1 MIAFVYLCLGLW
13 LGKPVVSSAAMIK
26 FDDITLQRGGQP
38 LIEGANLTLDSGQR
52 YGLVGRNGAG
62 KTTLFKLLLG
72 QLQLDAGQ
80 LTWPP
85 AMRMAHMA
93 QEIGDVNRSTLEHVL
108 DGDLSLRAAEAAI
121 AAAEA
126 KHDEA
131 ALSHVYADY
140 DHVGGY
146 SAVNRAQQLLQGLG
160 FPEQDWSQPVG
171 SFSGGWRVRLNLAQA
186 LMCPSDLLLLD
197 EPTNHLDLD
206 ATMWLES
213 WLQKYPGTLFL
224 VSHDRDFL
232 DQVVQV
238 IVHLDRKKL
247 TSYRGNYAA
256 FERQKAER
264 MAQHQVMYSKQQTE
278 IAHIESFIRRFKAKA
293 SKAKQ
298 AQGRVKALERMEK
311 IAPAY
316 ADSPFTFRF
325 PEFDKTSS
333 TLIDLDRVSI
343 GYDKPIVSANI
354 TLLHDSRYALLGPNG
369 AGKSSLIKTL
379 VGDLAPLS
387 GQIVPGEHLKV
398 GYFAQHQLEAL
409 DIGASGL
416 LHLQRLKPKA
426 SEQEL
431 RNFLGSF
438 GWQGE
443 RVFEPVK
450 HFSGGEKVRLALAM
464 IALQKPNLLL
474 LDEPTNH
481 LDLEA
486 RHALTMALQAYQG
499 AIVVISHDRHLL
511 RQVVDNYWIVAD
523 GKVKEFEG
531 DLQDY
536 QMQVQALAQAQAQA
550 KMKERQEIIR
560 SDPSKTNHPEAE
572 ALTPAERKEQKR
584 QQAEKRKQLSPLKK
598 AIAKHEKDIDLWQA
612 KLDLL
617 EAELAQPSL
626 YDAENKAKL
635 KDLLAQQAH
644 ASEQH
649 EYNEELWLEKN
660 DQLESMVM

>member
-1 MIAFVYLCLGLW
+1 
-13 LGKPVVSSAAMIK
+13 VVSSAAMIK

-511 RQVVDNYWIVAD
+511 RQVVDNYWIVAN

-560 SDPSKTNHPEAE
+560 SDPSKTNHSEAE

>member
-1 MIAFVYLCLGLW
+1 
-13 LGKPVVSSAAMIK
+13 MIK

-93 QEIGDVNRSTLEHVL
+93 QEIGDVNRSTLDHVL
-108 DGDLSLRAAEAAI
+108 DGDQALRDAEAAI

-126 KHDEA
+126 THNEA

-171 SFSGGWRVRLNLAQA
+171 TFSGGWRVRLNLAQA

-206 ATMWLES
+206 ATMWLEA

-238 IVHLDRKKL
+238 IVHLDRKLL

-278 IAHIESFIRRFKAKA
+278 IAHIENFIRRFKAKA

-379 VGDLAPLS
+379 VGDLAPLA
-387 GQIVPGEHLKV
+387 GQVVPGEHLKI

-409 DIGASGL
+409 DIEANGL
-416 LHLQRLKPKA
+416 LHLQRLKPQA

-486 RHALTMALQAYQG
+486 RHALTMALQAYEG

-511 RQVVDNYWIVAD
+511 RQVVDNYWLVAD

-536 QMQVQALAQAQAQA
+536 QVQVQALAQAQAQA
-550 KMKERQEIIR
+550 KMKQRQDTIR
-560 SDPSKTNHPEAE
+560 SDPSTANQVESE
-572 ALTPAERKEQKR
+572 TLTPAERKEQKR
-584 QQAEKRKQLSPLKK
+584 QQAEQRKQLSPLKK

-617 EAELAQPSL
+617 ETELAQPSL

-635 KDLLAQQAH
+635 KDLLSQQAH

-660 DQLESMVM
+660 DQLESMAW

>member
-1 MIAFVYLCLGLW
+1 M
-13 LGKPVVSSAAMIK
+13 VSSAAMIK

-160 FPEQDWSQPVG
+160 FPEQDWSQPVD

-560 SDPSKTNHPEAE
+560 SDPSKTNHSEAE

>member
-1 MIAFVYLCLGLW
+1 
-13 LGKPVVSSAAMIK
+13 MIK
-26 FDDITLQRGGQP
+26 FDQITLQRGSQP
-38 LIEGANLTLDSGQR
+38 LIEAADLTLHSGQR

-62 KTTLFKLLLG
+62 KTSLFKLLLG
-72 QLQLDAGQ
+72 QLQLDSGQ

-85 AMRMAHMA
+85 TMRMAHMA
-93 QEIGDVNRSTLEHVL
+93 QELGGVKRTTLDHVL
-108 DGDLSLRAAEAAI
+108 DGDQALRQAESAIAKAEAA
-121 AAAEA
+121 
-126 KHDEA
+126 HDEQ
-131 ALSHVYADY
+131 ALAHVYADY
-140 DHVGGY
+140 DHAGGY
-146 SAVNRAQQLLQGLG
+146 TAVNRAQQLLQGLG

-213 WLQKYPGTLFL
+213 WLQKYQGTLLL

-232 DQVVQV
+232 DQVVDV
-238 IVHLDRKKL
+238 IVHLDHKKL

-264 MAQHQVMYSKQQTE
+264 MAQQQVMYAKQQTE

-298 AQGRVKALERMEK
+298 AQGRVKALQRMEK

-325 PEFDKTSS
+325 PEFERTSS
-333 TLIDLDRVSI
+333 TLLDLDQVSI
-343 GYDKPIVSANI
+343 GYEQPILHANM

-379 VGDLAPLS
+379 VGDLNPLS
-387 GQIVPGEHLKV
+387 GSITQGEHLKV

-409 DIGASGL
+409 DLDANGI

-431 RNFLGSF
+431 RNFLGGF

-486 RHALTMALQAYQG
+486 RHALTMALQAYEG
-499 AIVVISHDRHLL
+499 ALVVISHDRHLL
-511 RQVVDNYWIVAD
+511 RQVVDQYWLVAN

-536 QMQVQALAQAQAQA
+536 QAQVQSLALAQAKNKIEA
-550 KMKERQEIIR
+550 KRAKPQTGNNEL
-560 SDPSKTNHPEAE
+560 
-572 ALTPAERKEQKR
+572 LTTLERKELKR
-584 QQAEKRKQLSPLKK
+584 QQAEHRKQLSPLKK
-598 AIAKHEKDIDLWQA
+598 SIAKLEKDIDTWQA

-617 EAELAQPSL
+617 ETELAQPNL
-626 YDAENKAKL
+626 YQSDNKATL
-635 KDLLAQQAH
+635 RDLLSQQAH

-649 EYNEELWLEKN
+649 EVCEEQWLEQQ
-660 DQLESMVM
+660 DRLESMSL

>member
-1 MIAFVYLCLGLW
+1 M
-13 LGKPVVSSAAMIK
+13 VSSAAMIK

>member
-1 MIAFVYLCLGLW
+1 
-13 LGKPVVSSAAMIK
+13 MIK
-26 FDDITLQRGGQP
+26 FDDITLQHSGQP
-38 LIEGANLTLDSGQR
+38 LIEGATLTLNSGQR
-52 YGLVGRNGAG
+52 YGLIGRNGAG

-93 QEIGDVNRSTLEHVL
+93 QEIGDVNRSTLDHVL
-108 DGDLSLRAAEAAI
+108 DGDLALRAAEAAI
-121 AAAEA
+121 NAAEVI
-126 KHDEA
+126 HDEA

-140 DHVGGY
+140 DHAGGY

-238 IVHLDRKKL
+238 IVHLDHKKL

-264 MAQHQVMYSKQQTE
+264 MAQQQVMYAKQQTE
-278 IAHIESFIRRFKAKA
+278 IAHIESFIQRFKAKA

-298 AQGRVKALERMEK
+298 AQGRMKALERMEK

-325 PEFDKTSS
+325 PDFDKTSS

-379 VGDLAPLS
+379 VGDLAPLG
-387 GQIVPGEHLKV
+387 GQVVPGEHLKI

-409 DIGASGL
+409 DIEANGL

-431 RNFLGSF
+431 RNFLGGF

-464 IALQKPNLLL
+464 IAIQKPNLLL

-511 RQVVDNYWIVAD
+511 RQVVDNYWLVAD

-536 QMQVQALAQAQAQA
+536 QLQVQALAQAQAQA
-550 KMKERQEIIR
+550 KLKERLDTIR
-560 SDPSKTNHPEAE
+560 SDPNTSKSQESET
-572 ALTPAERKEQKR
+572 LTPAERKEKKR
-584 QQAEKRKQLSPLKK
+584 QQAENRKQLSPLKK

-612 KLDLL
+612 KLNAL
-617 EAELAQPSL
+617 EQELAQSSL
-626 YDAENKAKL
+626 YESENRAKL

-644 ASEQH
+644 ASGQH
-649 EYNEELWLEKN
+649 EQSEELWLEKN
-660 DQLESMVM
+660 DELESMLL

>member
-1 MIAFVYLCLGLW
+1 
-13 LGKPVVSSAAMIK
+13 MIK
-26 FDDITLQRGGQP
+26 FDQITLQRGSQP
-38 LIEGANLTLDSGQR
+38 LIEAADLTLHSGQR

-62 KTTLFKLLLG
+62 KTSLFKLLLG
-72 QLQLDAGQ
+72 QLQLDSGQ

-85 AMRMAHMA
+85 TMRMAHMA
-93 QEIGDVNRSTLEHVL
+93 QELGGVERTTLDHVL
-108 DGDLSLRAAEAAI
+108 DGDRALRQAEAAI
-121 AAAEA
+121 AKAEA
-126 KHDEA
+126 SHDEK
-131 ALSHVYADY
+131 ALAHVYADY
-140 DHVGGY
+140 DHAGGY
-146 SAVNRAQQLLQGLG
+146 TAVNRAQQLLQGLG

-213 WLQKYPGTLFL
+213 WLQKYQGTLLL

-232 DQVVQV
+232 DQVVDV
-238 IVHLDRKKL
+238 IVHLDHKKL

-264 MAQHQVMYSKQQTE
+264 MAQQQVMYAKQQTE

-325 PEFDKTSS
+325 PEFERTSS
-333 TLIDLDRVSI
+333 TLLDLDQVSI
-343 GYDKPIVSANI
+343 GYEKPILHANM

-379 VGDLAPLS
+379 VGDLNPLAGS
-387 GQIVPGEHLKV
+387 VTQGEHLKI

-409 DIGASGL
+409 DLEANGI

-431 RNFLGSF
+431 RNFLGGF

-486 RHALTMALQAYQG
+486 RHALTMALQAYEG
-499 AIVVISHDRHLL
+499 ALVVISHDRHLL
-511 RQVVDNYWIVAD
+511 RQVVDQYWLVAN

-536 QMQVQALAQAQAQA
+536 QAQVQSLALAQAKNKIEAKRSASQAGNN
-550 KMKERQEIIR
+550 EL
-560 SDPSKTNHPEAE
+560 
-572 ALTPAERKEQKR
+572 LTTLERKELKR
-584 QQAEKRKQLSPLKK
+584 QQAEHRKQLSPLKK
-598 AIAKHEKDIDLWQA
+598 SIAKLEKDIDTWQA

-617 EAELAQPSL
+617 ETELAQPSL
-626 YDAENKAKL
+626 YQSENKATL

-649 EYNEELWLEKN
+649 EMCEEQWLEQQ
-660 DQLESMVM
+660 DRLETMTP

>member
-1 MIAFVYLCLGLW
+1 M
-13 LGKPVVSSAAMIK
+13 VSSAAMIK

-511 RQVVDNYWIVAD
+511 RQVVDNYWIVAN

-560 SDPSKTNHPEAE
+560 SDPSKTNHSEAE

>member
-1 MIAFVYLCLGLW
+1 
-13 LGKPVVSSAAMIK
+13 MIK
-26 FDDITLQRGGQP
+26 FDDITLQHSGQP
-38 LIEGANLTLDSGQR
+38 LIEGATLTLNSGQR
-52 YGLVGRNGAG
+52 YGLIGRNGAG

-93 QEIGDVNRSTLEHVL
+93 QEIGDVNRSTLDHVL
-108 DGDLSLRAAEAAI
+108 DGDLALRAAEAAI
-121 AAAEA
+121 NAAEVI
-126 KHDEA
+126 HDEA

-140 DHVGGY
+140 DHAGGY

-238 IVHLDRKKL
+238 IVHLDHKKL

-264 MAQHQVMYSKQQTE
+264 MAQQQVMYAKQQTE
-278 IAHIESFIRRFKAKA
+278 IAHIESFIQRFKAKA

-298 AQGRVKALERMEK
+298 AQGRMKALERMEK

-325 PEFDKTSS
+325 PDFDKTSS

-379 VGDLAPLS
+379 VGDLAPLG
-387 GQIVPGEHLKV
+387 GQVVPGEHLKI

-409 DIGASGL
+409 DIEANGL

-431 RNFLGSF
+431 RNFLGGF

-464 IALQKPNLLL
+464 ITIQKPNLLL

-511 RQVVDNYWIVAD
+511 RQVVDNYWLVAD

-536 QMQVQALAQAQAQA
+536 QLQVQALAQAQAQA
-550 KMKERQEIIR
+550 KLKERLDTIR
-560 SDPSKTNHPEAE
+560 SDPNTSKSQESET
-572 ALTPAERKEQKR
+572 LTPAERKEKKR
-584 QQAEKRKQLSPLKK
+584 QQAENRKQLSPLKK

-612 KLDLL
+612 KLNAL
-617 EAELAQPSL
+617 EQELAQSSL
-626 YDAENKAKL
+626 YESENRAKL

-644 ASEQH
+644 ASGQH
-649 EYNEELWLEKN
+649 EQSEELWLEKN
-660 DQLESMVM
+660 DELESMLL

>member
-1 MIAFVYLCLGLW
+1 
-13 LGKPVVSSAAMIK
+13 MIK
-26 FDDITLQRGGQP
+26 FDNITLQRGGQP

-560 SDPSKTNHPEAE
+560 SDPSKTNHSEAE

>member
-1 MIAFVYLCLGLW
+1 M
-13 LGKPVVSSAAMIK
+13 VSSAAMIK

-171 SFSGGWRVRLNLAQA
+171 NFSGGWRVRLNLAQA

-560 SDPSKTNHPEAE
+560 SDPSKTNHSEAE

>member
-1 MIAFVYLCLGLW
+1 
-13 LGKPVVSSAAMIK
+13 MIK

-206 ATMWLES
+206 ATMWIES

-560 SDPSKTNHPEAE
+560 SDPSKTNHSEAE

>member
-1 MIAFVYLCLGLW
+1 M
-13 LGKPVVSSAAMIK
+13 VSSAAMIK
-26 FDDITLQRGGQP
+26 FDKITLQRGGQP
-38 LIEGANLTLDSGQR
+38 LIEGANLTLNSGQR
-52 YGLVGRNGAG
+52 YGLIGRNGAG

-93 QEIGDVNRSTLEHVL
+93 QEIGDVNRSTLDHVL
-108 DGDLSLRAAEAAI
+108 DGDQALRAAEAAI
-121 AAAEA
+121 TVAES

-238 IVHLDRKKL
+238 IVHLDRKQL

-264 MAQHQVMYSKQQTE
+264 MAQQQVMYAKQQTE
-278 IAHIESFIRRFKAKA
+278 IAHIESFIQRFKAKA

-298 AQGRVKALERMEK
+298 AQGRMKALERMEK

-333 TLIDLDRVSI
+333 TLIDLDQVSI

-379 VGDLAPLS
+379 VGDIAPLS
-387 GQIVPGEHLKV
+387 GQVVPGEHLKI

-409 DIGASGL
+409 DMEANGL
-416 LHLQRLKPKA
+416 LHLQRLKPTA
-426 SEQEL
+426 SEQDL
-431 RNFLGSF
+431 RNFLGGF

-443 RVFEPVK
+443 RIFEPVK

-464 IALQKPNLLL
+464 IAIQKPNLLL

-511 RQVVDNYWIVAD
+511 RQVVDNYWLVAD
-523 GKVKEFEG
+523 GKVQEFEG

-536 QMQVQALAQAQAQA
+536 QAQVQALAQAQAQA
-550 KMKERQEIIR
+550 KMKQRQETMR
-560 SDPSKTNHPEAE
+560 LNPSKAVHCESET
-572 ALTPAERKEQKR
+572 LTPAERKEQKR
-584 QQAEKRKQLSPLKK
+584 LQAEKRKQLSPLKK
-598 AIAKHEKDIDLWQA
+598 AIAKHEKDIDAWQA
-612 KLDLL
+612 KLDQL
-617 EAELAQPSL
+617 EIELAQPSL
-626 YDAENKAKL
+626 YEMENKAKL
-635 KDLLAQQAH
+635 KDLLTQQAH
-644 ASEQH
+644 ASQQH
-649 EYNEELWLEKN
+649 EHNEELWLEKN
-660 DQLESMVM
+660 DELESMVS

>member
-1 MIAFVYLCLGLW
+1 
-13 LGKPVVSSAAMIK
+13 MIK

-93 QEIGDVNRSTLEHVL
+93 QEIGDVNRSTLDHVL
-108 DGDLSLRAAEAAI
+108 DGDQALRDAEAAI

-126 KHDEA
+126 THNEA

-171 SFSGGWRVRLNLAQA
+171 TFSGGWRVRLNLAQA

-206 ATMWLES
+206 ATMWLEA

-238 IVHLDRKKL
+238 IVHLDRKLL

-278 IAHIESFIRRFKAKA
+278 IAHIENFIRRFKAKA

-379 VGDLAPLS
+379 VGDLAPLA
-387 GQIVPGEHLKV
+387 GQVVPGEHLKI

-409 DIGASGL
+409 DIEANGL
-416 LHLQRLKPKA
+416 LHLQRLKPQA

-486 RHALTMALQAYQG
+486 RHALTMALQAYEG

-511 RQVVDNYWIVAD
+511 RQVVDNYWLVAD

-536 QMQVQALAQAQAQA
+536 QVQVQALAQAQAQA
-550 KMKERQEIIR
+550 KMKQRQDTIR
-560 SDPSKTNHPEAE
+560 SDPSTANQVESE
-572 ALTPAERKEQKR
+572 TLTPAERKEQKR
-584 QQAEKRKQLSPLKK
+584 QQAEQRKQLSPLKK

-617 EAELAQPSL
+617 ETELAQPSL

-635 KDLLAQQAH
+635 KDLLSQQAH

-660 DQLESMVM
+660 DQLESMAL

>member
-1 MIAFVYLCLGLW
+1 
-13 LGKPVVSSAAMIK
+13 MIK
-26 FDDITLQRGGQP
+26 FDKITLQRGGQP
-38 LIEGANLTLDSGQR
+38 LIEGADLTLDSGQR

-93 QEIGDVNRSTLEHVL
+93 QEIGDVNRSTLDHVL
-108 DGDLSLRAAEAAI
+108 DGDQALRKAELAI

-126 KHDEA
+126 THDEA

-140 DHVGGY
+140 DHAGGY

-160 FPEQDWSQPVG
+160 FPEQDWNQPVET
-171 SFSGGWRVRLNLAQA
+171 FSGGWRVRLNLAQA

-238 IVHLDRKKL
+238 IVHLDRKLL

-278 IAHIESFIRRFKAKA
+278 IAHIENFIRRFKAKA

-379 VGDLAPLS
+379 VGDLTPLA
-387 GQIVPGEHLKV
+387 GQVVPGEHLKI

-409 DIGASGL
+409 DIEANGL
-416 LHLQRLKPKA
+416 LHLQRLKPSA

-499 AIVVISHDRHLL
+499 ALVVISHDRHLL

-536 QMQVQALAQAQAQA
+536 QVQVQALAQAQAQA
-550 KMKERQEIIR
+550 KMKQKQDTINSNPSSTETLA
-560 SDPSKTNHPEAE
+560 SD

-584 QQAEKRKQLSPLKK
+584 QQAQKRKQLSPLKK
-598 AIAKHEKDIDLWQA
+598 AISKHEKDIDVWQA
-612 KLDLL
+612 KLDQL
-617 EAELAQPSL
+617 EAELAEPSL
-626 YDAENKAKL
+626 YQVENKAKL

-644 ASEQH
+644 ASQEHEQS
-649 EYNEELWLEKN
+649 EELWLAKQDE
-660 DQLESMVM
+660 LESILL

>member
-1 MIAFVYLCLGLW
+1 
-13 LGKPVVSSAAMIK
+13 MIK
-26 FDDITLQRGGQP
+26 FDKITLQRGGQP
-38 LIEGANLTLDSGQR
+38 LIEGANLTLNSGQR
-52 YGLVGRNGAG
+52 YGLIGRNGAG

-93 QEIGDVNRSTLEHVL
+93 QEIGDVNRSTLDHVL
-108 DGDLSLRAAEAAI
+108 DGDQALRAAEAAI
-121 AAAEA
+121 TVAET

-238 IVHLDRKKL
+238 IVHLDRKQL

-264 MAQHQVMYSKQQTE
+264 MAQQQVMYAKQQTE
-278 IAHIESFIRRFKAKA
+278 IAHIESFIQRFKAKA

-298 AQGRVKALERMEK
+298 AQGRMKALERMEK

-333 TLIDLDRVSI
+333 TLIDLDQVSI

-379 VGDLAPLS
+379 VGDIAPLS
-387 GQIVPGEHLKV
+387 GQVVPGEHLKI

-409 DIGASGL
+409 DMEANGL
-416 LHLQRLKPKA
+416 LHLQRLKPTA
-426 SEQEL
+426 SEQDL
-431 RNFLGSF
+431 RNFLGGF

-443 RVFEPVK
+443 RIFEPVK

-464 IALQKPNLLL
+464 IAIQKPNLLL

-511 RQVVDNYWIVAD
+511 RQVVDNYWLVAD
-523 GKVKEFEG
+523 GKVQEFEG

-536 QMQVQALAQAQAQA
+536 QAQVQVLAQAQAQA
-550 KMKERQEIIR
+550 KMKQRQETMR
-560 SDPSKTNHPEAE
+560 LDPSKAVHCESEP
-572 ALTPAERKEQKR
+572 LTPAERKEQKR
-584 QQAEKRKQLSPLKK
+584 LQAEKRKQLSPLKK
-598 AIAKHEKDIDLWQA
+598 AIAKHEKDIDAWQA
-612 KLDLL
+612 KLDQL
-617 EAELAQPSL
+617 EIELAQPSL
-626 YDAENKAKL
+626 YEMENKAKL

-644 ASEQH
+644 ASQQH
-649 EYNEELWLEKN
+649 EHNEELWLEKN
-660 DQLESMVM
+660 DELESMVS

>member
-1 MIAFVYLCLGLW
+1 
-13 LGKPVVSSAAMIK
+13 
-26 FDDITLQRGGQP
+26 
-38 LIEGANLTLDSGQR
+38 
-52 YGLVGRNGAG
+52 
-62 KTTLFKLLLG
+62 
-72 QLQLDAGQ
+72 
-80 LTWPP
+80 
-85 AMRMAHMA
+85 MA

-560 SDPSKTNHPEAE
+560 SDPSKTNHSEAE

>member
-1 MIAFVYLCLGLW
+1 
-13 LGKPVVSSAAMIK
+13 MIK

-38 LIEGANLTLDSGQR
+38 LIEGAHLTLNSGQR
-52 YGLVGRNGAG
+52 YGLIGRNGAG

-72 QLQLDAGQ
+72 QLQLDAGH

-93 QEIGDVNRSTLEHVL
+93 QEIGDVNRSTLDHVL
-108 DGDLSLRAAEAAI
+108 DGDVALRAAQEAI
-121 AAAEA
+121 TAAEA
-126 KHDEA
+126 THDEA

-224 VSHDRDFL
+224 VSPDRDFL

-264 MAQHQVMYSKQQTE
+264 MAQQQVMYAKQQTE
-278 IAHIESFIRRFKAKA
+278 IAHIESFIQRFKAKA

-298 AQGRVKALERMEK
+298 AQGRMKALERMEK

-325 PEFDKTSS
+325 PEFEKTSS
-333 TLIDLDRVSI
+333 TLIDLDQVSI

-387 GQIVPGEHLKV
+387 GQVVPGEHLKI

-409 DIGASGL
+409 DMEANGL
-416 LHLQRLKPKA
+416 LHLQRLKPGA

-431 RNFLGSF
+431 RNFLGGF

-443 RVFEPVK
+443 RIFEPVK

-464 IALQKPNLLL
+464 IAIQKPNLLL

-511 RQVVDNYWIVAD
+511 RQVVDNYWLVAD
-523 GKVKEFEG
+523 GKVQEFEG

-536 QMQVQALAQAQAQA
+536 QVQVQALAQAQAQA
-550 KMKERQEIIR
+550 KMKDRQEALR
-560 SDPSKTNHPEAE
+560 LDPSIAKGAE
-572 ALTPAERKEQKR
+572 SESLTPAERKEQKR
-584 QQAEKRKQLSPLKK
+584 LQAENRKLLSPLKK
-598 AIAKHEKDIDLWQA
+598 AIAKHEKDIDIWQA
-612 KLDLL
+612 KLDEL
-617 EAELAQPSL
+617 EVQLAQPSL
-626 YDAENKAKL
+626 YEAVNKAKL
-635 KDLLAQQAH
+635 KDLLAQQVH

-649 EYNEELWLEKN
+649 EHNEELWLEKN
-660 DQLESMVM
+660 DELESMLLQQ

>member
-1 MIAFVYLCLGLW
+1 
-13 LGKPVVSSAAMIK
+13 
-26 FDDITLQRGGQP
+26 
-38 LIEGANLTLDSGQR
+38 
-52 YGLVGRNGAG
+52 
-62 KTTLFKLLLG
+62 
-72 QLQLDAGQ
+72 
-80 LTWPP
+80 
-85 AMRMAHMA
+85 
-93 QEIGDVNRSTLEHVL
+93 
-108 DGDLSLRAAEAAI
+108 
-121 AAAEA
+121 
-126 KHDEA
+126 
-131 ALSHVYADY
+131 
-140 DHVGGY
+140 
-146 SAVNRAQQLLQGLG
+146 
-160 FPEQDWSQPVG
+160 
-171 SFSGGWRVRLNLAQA
+171 
-186 LMCPSDLLLLD
+186 LLD

-238 IVHLDRKKL
+238 IVHLDRKLL

-278 IAHIESFIRRFKAKA
+278 IAHIENFIRRFKAKA

-379 VGDLAPLS
+379 VGDLTPLA
-387 GQIVPGEHLKV
+387 GQVVPGEHLKI

-409 DIGASGL
+409 DIEANGL
-416 LHLQRLKPKA
+416 LHLQRLKPSA
-426 SEQEL
+426 SEQDL

-499 AIVVISHDRHLL
+499 ALVVISHDRHLL

-536 QMQVQALAQAQAQA
+536 QVQVQALAQAQAQA
-550 KMKERQEIIR
+550 KMKQRQDTINSNPSSTETLA
-560 SDPSKTNHPEAE
+560 SD

-584 QQAEKRKQLSPLKK
+584 QQAQKRKQLSPLKK
-598 AIAKHEKDIDLWQA
+598 AISKHEKDIDVWQA
-612 KLDLL
+612 KLDQL
-617 EAELAQPSL
+617 ETELADPSL
-626 YDAENKAKL
+626 YQVENKAKL

-644 ASEQH
+644 ASQEHEQS
-649 EYNEELWLEKN
+649 EELWLEKQ
-660 DQLESMVM
+660 DELESISL

>member
-1 MIAFVYLCLGLW
+1 M
-13 LGKPVVSSAAMIK
+13 VSSAAMIK

-560 SDPSKTNHPEAE
+560 SDPSKTNHSEAE

-649 EYNEELWLEKN
+649 EYNEELWLEKH

>member
-1 MIAFVYLCLGLW
+1 
-13 LGKPVVSSAAMIK
+13 MIK

-38 LIEGANLTLDSGQR
+38 LIEGAHLTLDSGQR

-93 QEIGDVNRSTLEHVL
+93 QEIGDVNRSTLDHVL
-108 DGDLSLRAAEAAI
+108 DGDHALRDAETAITAAEAT
-121 AAAEA
+121 
-126 KHDEA
+126 HNEA

-171 SFSGGWRVRLNLAQA
+171 TFSGGWRVRLNLAQA

-238 IVHLDRKKL
+238 IVHLDRKLL

-278 IAHIESFIRRFKAKA
+278 IAHIENFIRRFKAKA

-343 GYDKPIVSANI
+343 GYDTPIVSANI

-379 VGDLAPLS
+379 VGDLAPLA
-387 GQIVPGEHLKV
+387 GQVVPGEHLKI

-409 DIGASGL
+409 DIEANGL
-416 LHLQRLKPKA
+416 LHLQRLKPQA

-486 RHALTMALQAYQG
+486 RHALTMALQAYEG

-511 RQVVDNYWIVAD
+511 RQVVDNYWLVAD

-536 QMQVQALAQAQAQA
+536 QVQVQALAQAQAQA
-550 KMKERQEIIR
+550 KMKQRQDTIR
-560 SDPSKTNHPEAE
+560 SDPSTANQVESE

-584 QQAEKRKQLSPLKK
+584 QQAEQRKQLSPLKK

-617 EAELAQPSL
+617 ETELAQPSL
-626 YDAENKAKL
+626 YDTENKAKL
-635 KDLLAQQAH
+635 KDLLSQQAH
-644 ASEQH
+644 ASERH

-660 DQLESMVM
+660 DQLESMAL

>member
-1 MIAFVYLCLGLW
+1 
-13 LGKPVVSSAAMIK
+13 MIK

-93 QEIGDVNRSTLEHVL
+93 QEIGDVNRSTLDHVL
-108 DGDLSLRAAEAAI
+108 DGDQALRDAEAAI

-126 KHDEA
+126 THNEA

-171 SFSGGWRVRLNLAQA
+171 TFSGGWRVRLNLAQA

-238 IVHLDRKKL
+238 IVHLDRKLL

-278 IAHIESFIRRFKAKA
+278 IAHIENFIRRFKAKA

-379 VGDLAPLS
+379 VGDLAPLA
-387 GQIVPGEHLKV
+387 GQVVPGEHLKI

-409 DIGASGL
+409 DIEANGL
-416 LHLQRLKPKA
+416 LHLQRLKPQA

-486 RHALTMALQAYQG
+486 RHALTMALQAYEG

-511 RQVVDNYWIVAD
+511 RQVVDNYWLVAD

-536 QMQVQALAQAQAQA
+536 QVQVQALAQAQAQA
-550 KMKERQEIIR
+550 KMKQRQDTIR
-560 SDPSKTNHPEAE
+560 SDPSTANQVESE

-584 QQAEKRKQLSPLKK
+584 QQAEQRKQLSPLKK

-635 KDLLAQQAH
+635 KDLLSQQAH

-660 DQLESMVM
+660 DQLESMAL

>member
-1 MIAFVYLCLGLW
+1 
-13 LGKPVVSSAAMIK
+13 MIK
-26 FDDITLQRGGQP
+26 FDKITLQRGGQP
-38 LIEGANLTLDSGQR
+38 LIEGADLTLDSGQR

-93 QEIGDVNRSTLEHVL
+93 QEIGDVNRSTLDHVL
-108 DGDLSLRAAEAAI
+108 DGDQALRKAELAITAAEAT
-121 AAAEA
+121 
-126 KHDEA
+126 HDEA

-140 DHVGGY
+140 DHAGGY

-160 FPEQDWSQPVG
+160 FPEQDWNQPVET
-171 SFSGGWRVRLNLAQA
+171 FSGGWRVRLNLAQA

-238 IVHLDRKKL
+238 IVHLDRKLL

-278 IAHIESFIRRFKAKA
+278 IAHIENFIRRFKAKA

-379 VGDLAPLS
+379 VGDLTPLA
-387 GQIVPGEHLKV
+387 GQVVPGEHLKI
-398 GYFAQHQLEAL
+398 GYFAQHQLETL
-409 DIGASGL
+409 DIEANGL
-416 LHLQRLKPKA
+416 LHLQRLKPSA
-426 SEQEL
+426 SEQDL

-499 AIVVISHDRHLL
+499 ALVVISHDRHLL

-536 QMQVQALAQAQAQA
+536 QVQVQALAQAQAQA
-550 KMKERQEIIR
+550 KMKQRQDTINSNPSSTETLA
-560 SDPSKTNHPEAE
+560 SD

-584 QQAEKRKQLSPLKK
+584 QQAQKRKQLSPLKK
-598 AIAKHEKDIDLWQA
+598 AISKHEKDIDVWQA
-612 KLDLL
+612 KLDQL
-617 EAELAQPSL
+617 EAELADPSL
-626 YDAENKAKL
+626 YQVENKAKL

-644 ASEQH
+644 ASQEHEQS
-649 EYNEELWLEKN
+649 EELWLEKQ
-660 DQLESMVM
+660 DELESISL

>member
-1 MIAFVYLCLGLW
+1 
-13 LGKPVVSSAAMIK
+13 MIK

-93 QEIGDVNRSTLEHVL
+93 QEIGDVNRSTLDHVL
-108 DGDLSLRAAEAAI
+108 DGDQALRDAEAAI

-126 KHDEA
+126 THNEA

-171 SFSGGWRVRLNLAQA
+171 TFSGGWRVRLNLAQA

-238 IVHLDRKKL
+238 IVHLDRKLL

-278 IAHIESFIRRFKAKA
+278 IAHIENFIRRFKAKA

-379 VGDLAPLS
+379 VGDLAPLA
-387 GQIVPGEHLKV
+387 GQVVPGEHLKI

-409 DIGASGL
+409 DIEANGL
-416 LHLQRLKPKA
+416 LHLQRLKPQA

-486 RHALTMALQAYQG
+486 RHALTMALQAYEG

-511 RQVVDNYWIVAD
+511 RQVVDNYWLVAD

-536 QMQVQALAQAQAQA
+536 QVQVQALAQAQAQA
-550 KMKERQEIIR
+550 KMKQRQDTMR
-560 SDPSKTNHPEAE
+560 SDPSTANQVESE

-584 QQAEKRKQLSPLKK
+584 QQAEQRKQLSPLKK

-617 EAELAQPSL
+617 ETELAQPSL

-635 KDLLAQQAH
+635 KDLLSQQAH

-660 DQLESMVM
+660 DQLESMAL

>member
-1 MIAFVYLCLGLW
+1 
-13 LGKPVVSSAAMIK
+13 MIK
-26 FDDITLQRGGQP
+26 FDKITLQRGGQP
-38 LIEGANLTLDSGQR
+38 LIEEANLTLNSGQR
-52 YGLVGRNGAG
+52 YGLIGRNGAG

-93 QEIGDVNRSTLEHVL
+93 QEIGDVNRSTLDHVL
-108 DGDLSLRAAEAAI
+108 DGDQALRAAEAAI
-121 AAAEA
+121 TAAET

-238 IVHLDRKKL
+238 IVHLDRKQL

-264 MAQHQVMYSKQQTE
+264 MAQQQVMYAKQQTE
-278 IAHIESFIRRFKAKA
+278 IAHIESFIQRFKAKA

-298 AQGRVKALERMEK
+298 AQGRMKALERMEK

-333 TLIDLDRVSI
+333 TLIDLDQVSI

-379 VGDLAPLS
+379 VGDIAPLS
-387 GQIVPGEHLKV
+387 GQVVPGEHLKI

-409 DIGASGL
+409 DMEANGL
-416 LHLQRLKPKA
+416 LHLQRLKPTA
-426 SEQEL
+426 SEQDL
-431 RNFLGSF
+431 RNFLGGF

-443 RVFEPVK
+443 RIFEPVK

-464 IALQKPNLLL
+464 IAIQKPNLLL

-511 RQVVDNYWIVAD
+511 RQVVDNYWLVAD

-536 QMQVQALAQAQAQA
+536 QAQVQALAQAQAQA
-550 KMKERQEIIR
+550 KMKQRQETMR
-560 SDPSKTNHPEAE
+560 LDPSAAVHCESET
-572 ALTPAERKEQKR
+572 LTPAERKEQKR
-584 QQAEKRKQLSPLKK
+584 LQAEKRKQLSPLKK

-612 KLDLL
+612 KLDQLDV
-617 EAELAQPSL
+617 ELAQPSL
-626 YDAENKAKL
+626 YEMENKAKL

-644 ASEQH
+644 ASQQH
-649 EYNEELWLEKN
+649 EHNEELWLEKN
-660 DQLESMVM
+660 DELESMVS

>member
-1 MIAFVYLCLGLW
+1 M
-13 LGKPVVSSAAMIK
+13 VSSAAMIK
-26 FDDITLQRGGQP
+26 FDKITLQRGGQP
-38 LIEGANLTLDSGQR
+38 LIEGANLTLNSGQR
-52 YGLVGRNGAG
+52 YGLIGRNGAG

-93 QEIGDVNRSTLEHVL
+93 QEIGDVNRSTLDHVL
-108 DGDLSLRAAEAAI
+108 DGDQALRAAEAAI
-121 AAAEA
+121 TVAET

-238 IVHLDRKKL
+238 IVHLDRKQL

-264 MAQHQVMYSKQQTE
+264 MAQQQVMYAKQQTE
-278 IAHIESFIRRFKAKA
+278 IAHIESFIQRFKAKA

-298 AQGRVKALERMEK
+298 AQGRMKALERMEK

-333 TLIDLDRVSI
+333 TLIDLDQVSI

-379 VGDLAPLS
+379 VGDIAPLS
-387 GQIVPGEHLKV
+387 GQVVPGEHLKI

-409 DIGASGL
+409 DMEANGL
-416 LHLQRLKPKA
+416 LHLQRLKPTA
-426 SEQEL
+426 SEQDL
-431 RNFLGSF
+431 RNFLGGF

-443 RVFEPVK
+443 RIFEPVK

-464 IALQKPNLLL
+464 IAIQKPNLLL

-511 RQVVDNYWIVAD
+511 RQVVDNYWLVAD
-523 GKVKEFEG
+523 GKVQEFEG

-536 QMQVQALAQAQAQA
+536 QAQVQALAQAQAQA
-550 KMKERQEIIR
+550 KMKQRQETM
-560 SDPSKTNHPEAE
+560 SLEPSKSVHCESE
-572 ALTPAERKEQKR
+572 KLTPAERKEQKR
-584 QQAEKRKQLSPLKK
+584 LQAEKRKQLSPLKK
-598 AIAKHEKDIDLWQA
+598 AIAKHEKDIDAWQA
-612 KLDLL
+612 KLDQL
-617 EAELAQPSL
+617 EIELAQPSL
-626 YDAENKAKL
+626 YEMENKAKL

-644 ASEQH
+644 ASQQH
-649 EYNEELWLEKN
+649 EHNEELWLEKN
-660 DQLESMVM
+660 DELESMVS

>member
-1 MIAFVYLCLGLW
+1 
-13 LGKPVVSSAAMIK
+13 MIK
-26 FDDITLQRGGQP
+26 FDKITLQRGGQP
-38 LIEGANLTLDSGQR
+38 LIEGADLTLDSGQR

-93 QEIGDVNRSTLEHVL
+93 QEIGDVNRSTLDHVL
-108 DGDLSLRAAEAAI
+108 DGDQALRKAELAITAAEAT
-121 AAAEA
+121 
-126 KHDEA
+126 HDEA

-140 DHVGGY
+140 DHAGGY

-160 FPEQDWSQPVG
+160 FPEQDWNQPVET
-171 SFSGGWRVRLNLAQA
+171 FSGGWRVRLNLAQA

-238 IVHLDRKKL
+238 IVHLDRKLL

-278 IAHIESFIRRFKAKA
+278 IAHIENFIRRFKAKA

-379 VGDLAPLS
+379 VGDLTPLA
-387 GQIVPGEHLKV
+387 GQVVPGEHLKI
-398 GYFAQHQLEAL
+398 GYFAQHQLETL
-409 DIGASGL
+409 DIEANGL
-416 LHLQRLKPKA
+416 LHLQRLKPSA
-426 SEQEL
+426 SEQDL

-499 AIVVISHDRHLL
+499 ALVVISHDRHLL

-536 QMQVQALAQAQAQA
+536 QVQVQALAQAQAQA
-550 KMKERQEIIR
+550 KMKQRQDTINSNPSSTETLA
-560 SDPSKTNHPEAE
+560 SD

-584 QQAEKRKQLSPLKK
+584 QQAQKRKQLSPLKK
-598 AIAKHEKDIDLWQA
+598 AISKHEKDIDVWQA
-612 KLDLL
+612 KLDQL
-617 EAELAQPSL
+617 ETELADPSL
-626 YDAENKAKL
+626 YQVENKAKL

-644 ASEQH
+644 ASQEHEQS
-649 EYNEELWLEKN
+649 EELWLEKQ
-660 DQLESMVM
+660 DELESISL

>member
-1 MIAFVYLCLGLW
+1 
-13 LGKPVVSSAAMIK
+13 VVSSAAMIK

-160 FPEQDWSQPVG
+160 FPEQDWSQPVD

-560 SDPSKTNHPEAE
+560 SDPSKTNHSEAE

>member
-1 MIAFVYLCLGLW
+1 
-13 LGKPVVSSAAMIK
+13 
-26 FDDITLQRGGQP
+26 
-38 LIEGANLTLDSGQR
+38 
-52 YGLVGRNGAG
+52 
-62 KTTLFKLLLG
+62 
-72 QLQLDAGQ
+72 
-80 LTWPP
+80 
-85 AMRMAHMA
+85 MAHMA

-560 SDPSKTNHPEAE
+560 SDPSKTNHSEAE

>member
-1 MIAFVYLCLGLW
+1 
-13 LGKPVVSSAAMIK
+13 MIK
-26 FDDITLQRGGQP
+26 FDKITLQRGGQP
-38 LIEGANLTLDSGQR
+38 LIEGANLTLNSGQR
-52 YGLVGRNGAG
+52 YGLIGRNGAG

-93 QEIGDVNRSTLEHVL
+93 QEIGDVNRSTLDHVL
-108 DGDLSLRAAEAAI
+108 DGDQALRAAEAAI
-121 AAAEA
+121 TVAET

-238 IVHLDRKKL
+238 IVHLDRKQL

-264 MAQHQVMYSKQQTE
+264 MAQQQVMYAKQQTE
-278 IAHIESFIRRFKAKA
+278 IAHIESFIQRFKAKA

-298 AQGRVKALERMEK
+298 AQGRMKALERMEK

-333 TLIDLDRVSI
+333 TLIDLDQVSI
-343 GYDKPIVSANI
+343 GYDKPIISANI

-379 VGDLAPLS
+379 VGDIAPLS
-387 GQIVPGEHLKV
+387 GQVVPGEHLKI

-409 DIGASGL
+409 DMEANGL
-416 LHLQRLKPKA
+416 LHLQRLKPTA
-426 SEQEL
+426 SEQDL
-431 RNFLGSF
+431 RNFLGGF

-443 RVFEPVK
+443 RIFEPVK

-464 IALQKPNLLL
+464 IAIQKPNLLL

-511 RQVVDNYWIVAD
+511 RQVVDNYWLVAD
-523 GKVKEFEG
+523 GKVQEFEG

-536 QMQVQALAQAQAQA
+536 QAQVQVLAQAQAQA
-550 KMKERQEIIR
+550 KMKQRQETMR
-560 SDPSKTNHPEAE
+560 LDPSKAVHCESET
-572 ALTPAERKEQKR
+572 LTPAERKEQKR
-584 QQAEKRKQLSPLKK
+584 LQAEKRKQLSPLKK
-598 AIAKHEKDIDLWQA
+598 AIAKHEKDIDAWQA
-612 KLDLL
+612 KLDQL
-617 EAELAQPSL
+617 EIELAQPSL
-626 YDAENKAKL
+626 YEMENKAKL
-635 KDLLAQQAH
+635 KDLLTQQAH
-644 ASEQH
+644 ASQQH
-649 EYNEELWLEKN
+649 EHNEELWLEKN
-660 DQLESMVM
+660 DELESMVS

>member
-1 MIAFVYLCLGLW
+1 LIAFVYLCLGLW

-560 SDPSKTNHPEAE
+560 SDPSKTNHSEAE

>member
-1 MIAFVYLCLGLW
+1 
-13 LGKPVVSSAAMIK
+13 MIK
-26 FDDITLQRGGQP
+26 FDQITLQRGSQP
-38 LIEGANLTLDSGQR
+38 LIEAADLTLHSGQR

-62 KTTLFKLLLG
+62 KTSLFKLLLG
-72 QLQLDAGQ
+72 QLQLDSGQ

-85 AMRMAHMA
+85 TMRMAHMA
-93 QEIGDVNRSTLEHVL
+93 QELGGVKRTTLDHVL
-108 DGDLSLRAAEAAI
+108 DGDQALRQAESAIAKAEAA
-121 AAAEA
+121 
-126 KHDEA
+126 HDEQ
-131 ALSHVYADY
+131 ALAHVYADY
-140 DHVGGY
+140 DHAGGY
-146 SAVNRAQQLLQGLG
+146 TAVNRAQQLLQGLG

-213 WLQKYPGTLFL
+213 WLQKYQGTLLL

-232 DQVVQV
+232 DQVVDV
-238 IVHLDRKKL
+238 IVHLDHKKL

-264 MAQHQVMYSKQQTE
+264 MAQQQVMYAKQQTE

-298 AQGRVKALERMEK
+298 AQGRVKALQRMEK

-325 PEFDKTSS
+325 PEFERTSS
-333 TLIDLDRVSI
+333 TLLDLDQVSI
-343 GYDKPIVSANI
+343 GYEQPILHANM

-379 VGDLAPLS
+379 VGDLNPLS
-387 GQIVPGEHLKV
+387 GSITQGEHLKV

-409 DIGASGL
+409 DLDANGI

-431 RNFLGSF
+431 RKVLGGF

-486 RHALTMALQAYQG
+486 RHALTMALQAYEG
-499 AIVVISHDRHLL
+499 ALVVISHDRHLL
-511 RQVVDNYWIVAD
+511 RQVVDQYWLVAN

-536 QMQVQALAQAQAQA
+536 QAQVQSLALAQAKNKIEA
-550 KMKERQEIIR
+550 KRAKPQTGNNEL
-560 SDPSKTNHPEAE
+560 
-572 ALTPAERKEQKR
+572 LTTLERKELKR
-584 QQAEKRKQLSPLKK
+584 QQAEHRKQLSPLKK
-598 AIAKHEKDIDLWQA
+598 SIAKLEKDIDTWQA

-617 EAELAQPSL
+617 ETELAQPNL
-626 YDAENKAKL
+626 YQSDNKATL
-635 KDLLAQQAH
+635 RDLLSQQAH

-649 EYNEELWLEKN
+649 EVCEEQWLEQQ
-660 DQLESMVM
+660 DRLESMSL